1 MTPPVGRARRRAA
14 LGTFAALCWSLV
26 SAAPALANST
36 HDSGSS
42 ASDLVLPV
50 VVIVVAAVSAAY
62 AYLKRKHRTRTR
74 TTPGQGNP
82 PPRTPPAP

>member
-26 SAAPALANST
+26 CAAPALANST

-50 VVIVVAAVSAAY
+50 VVVVVAAASAAY
-62 AYLKRKHRTRTR
+62 ASLKRRRRTHTR
-74 TTPGQGNP
+74 TTPGRGHP
-82 PPRTPPAP
+82 PPGTPPTP

>member
-1 MTPPVGRARRRAA
+1 MTPPAGRARRRAA
-14 LGTFAALCWSLV
+14 LGTLAALCWSLIP
-26 SAAPALANST
+26 ATPALANST

-50 VVIVVAAVSAAY
+50 VVIVVAGVSAAY
-62 AYLKRKHRTRTR
+62 AYLKRRRRTHTR
-74 TTPGQGNP
+74 TTPGQGRP